1 MLYYQL
7 KHKQTPFTI
16 MFQIEW
22 IPKAFR
28 QLMKIKSLRN
38 RRKIEEKVGMLDSWP
53 DCPEQD
59 IKKLVQQSGYRLCCG
74 DW

>member
-53 DCPEQD
+53 G
-59 IKKLVQQSGYRLCCG
+59 LSGTGHQEAGATIRIPFALR
-74 DW
+74 